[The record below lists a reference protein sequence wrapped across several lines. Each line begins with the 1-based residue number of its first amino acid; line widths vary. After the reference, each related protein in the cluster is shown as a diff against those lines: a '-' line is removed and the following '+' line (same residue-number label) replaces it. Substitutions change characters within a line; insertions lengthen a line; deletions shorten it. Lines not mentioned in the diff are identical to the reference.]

1 MKIAVVGA
9 GGLGG
14 YFGGRLALAGEEVH
28 FLARGTQLDA
38 LRVSGLSVESIL
50 GDFVIGPD
58 AIQASPDP
66 VAIGPSDVVL
76 FTVKSYD
83 TESAAAAVGPLIGAD
98 TVVISLQNGI
108 DNEEKIASRLGG
120 EHVAGGAAYI
130 FAGIKAP
137 GVIRHTGGPARLIF
151 GELDGHRSERLESF
165 LRSCQRAEIAAEVS
179 DDIRVTLWT
188 KYAFICAQAGL
199 TAATRSPIG
208 VIRDTAATWQLF
220 GQVLGEAAAT
230 GRGEGVGLAPDFVE
244 RGLALAAG
252 LAPSLYSSLYDDLV
266 AGRRVELDALLGE
279 LIRRAGT
286 AGVPVPV
293 ASALYGII
301 LAQPPSLHSG

>member
-14 YFGGRLALAGEEVH
+14 YFGGRLAVAGENVH
-28 FLARGTQLDA
+28 FLARGAQLEA
-38 LRVSGLSVESIL
+38 LLGGGLSVESVL
-50 GDFVIGPD
+50 GDFALGPE
-58 AIQASPDP
+58 AIPASQDP
-66 VAIGPSDVVL
+66 AAIGPADVVL

-83 TESAAAAVGPLIGAD
+83 TDSAAAAIAPLIGAG

-108 DNEEKIASRLGG
+108 DNEEKLASRLGA

-151 GELDGHRSERLESF
+151 GELDGHRSDRLDSF
-165 LRSCQRAEIAAEVS
+165 LRSCLAAGIAAEVS

-208 VIRDTAATWQLF
+208 VIRDTPATWALF

-230 GRGEGVGLAPDFVE
+230 GRAEGVDLPADFVE
-244 RGLALAAG
+244 RGLALAATLG
-252 LAPSLYSSLYDDLV
+252 PGLYSSLYDDLV
-266 AGRRVELDALLGE
+266 TGRRIELDALLGE
-279 LIRRAGT
+279 LVRRAGA
-286 AGVPVPV
+286 AGVPAPA

-301 LAQPPSLHSG
+301 LAQPPSLHSD